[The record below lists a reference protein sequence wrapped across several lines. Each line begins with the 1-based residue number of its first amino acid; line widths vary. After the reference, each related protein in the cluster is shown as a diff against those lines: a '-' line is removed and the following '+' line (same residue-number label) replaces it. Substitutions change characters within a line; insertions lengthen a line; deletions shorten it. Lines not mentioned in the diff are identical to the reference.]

1 MAGLLEGKVVM
12 VTGAAS
18 GIGRASSNV
27 FAREGA
33 RVLVCDVNWAGGEET
48 VAQIDGAGGEAV
60 FAAVDVTDREQVDAA
75 VALAVRAWGRLDG
88 AFNNAAIAEPLT
100 ALLDGD
106 EDLFARIMQVN
117 VRGVWLCMRA
127 QVRQFRQQGG
137 PGAIVNTASAAGIR
151 GVNKMPIYAASKHAV
166 IGMTKSVALELG
178 RHDIRVNA
186 VCPGSVETP
195 MLNGIINV
203 SNTVRQSFLGSQPNR
218 RFGQPGEIGEAAAFL
233 LSDHASFVNGAAMSV
248 DGGLAA

>member
-1 MAGLLEGKVVM
+1 MAGILADKVVM

-18 GIGRASSNV
+18 GIGRASANI

-33 RVLVCDVNWAGGEET
+33 KVVACDVNRAGGEET
-48 VAQIDGAGGEAV
+48 VAQIQGAGGQAA
-60 FAAVDVTDREQVDAA
+60 FATVDVTSREQVDAA
-75 VALAVRAWGRLDG
+75 VALAVSTYGRLDG
-88 AFNNAAIAEPLT
+88 AFNNAAIPEPLT
-100 ALLDGD
+100 ALLDGA
-106 EDLFARIMQVN
+106 EEMFERIMQVN

-137 PGAIVNTASAAGIR
+137 GGAIVNTASAAGIK

-166 IGMTKSVALELG
+166 IGMTKSAALELG
-178 RHDIRVNA
+178 RHDIRINA
-186 VCPGSVETP
+186 VCPGSIDTP
-195 MLNGIINV
+195 MLNSIISV

-218 RFGQPGEIGEAAAFL
+218 RFGEPGEIGEAVAFL